1 MIDHEY
7 QWRKW
12 IKGSLPLLF
21 VSASYRVL
29 RHIDILLIAAF
40 LNKECAGVYAV
51 AVAMN
56 AWILFPLIAGNAIGG
71 PLYATLIAKNDV
83 HELDRLMTGY
93 TLWVF
98 IPSLLIAILL
108 AFSAPLILSFFG
120 TSFSSAYLPF
130 LIVAAGELINVGTGA
145 VGWIL
150 QVSGNERTCAIGF
163 VGAALLN
170 ISLAVFLI
178 PIFGMEGA
186 AIATALAN
194 IARNIFMLRIV
205 RNGLLLDPSLFG
217 TIRRLVKKELN
228 PL

>member
-1 MIDHEY
+1 
-7 QWRKW
+7 
-12 IKGSLPLLF
+12 
-21 VSASYRVL
+21 
-29 RHIDILLIAAF
+29 
-40 LNKECAGVYAV
+40 
-51 AVAMN
+51 
-56 AWILFPLIAGNAIGG
+56 
-71 PLYATLIAKNDV
+71 
-83 HELDRLMTGY
+83 
-93 TLWVF
+93 
-98 IPSLLIAILL
+98 
-108 AFSAPLILSFFG
+108 LSFFG